1 MVDELVRRTA
11 ALPGFDTD
19 KAQKSVSIVL
29 TKINKYMPA
38 ELSASFFAVA
48 HGSKGLVEDVED
60 ASNALPG
67 GLGGMVMSALG
78 NLLGDQ
84 GNILIETYAELE
96 REGVTF
102 NEARAFGVTFAEY
115 AHERAGKE
123 LVSEMI
129 RAAPGLSDALAEH
142 LKALDFSST
151 AHAFLKSASSQP
163 SRSQNPPQKRARQS
177 LLTSRAI
184 A

>member
-11 ALPGFDTD
+11 ALPGFDPD

-29 TKINKYMPA
+29 TKINKHMPA
-38 ELSASFFAVA
+38 DLSASFFAAVPGA
-48 HGSKGLVEDVED
+48 HGMVEQVDD
-60 ASNALPG
+60 APDTLPG

-78 NLLGDQ
+78 NLLGDH

-96 REGVTF
+96 REGVTL

-123 LVSEMI
+123 LVGEMVQ
-129 RAAPGLSDALAEH
+129 AAPGLGDALAEH
-142 LKALDFSST
+142 IETLDFSSKV
-151 AHAFLKSASSQP
+151 HGLLDSLPSQP
-163 SRSQNPPQKRARQS
+163 SRSPFVTREQS
-177 LLTSRAI
+177 GLSKLTSRAT